1 MPGSDIA
8 GHAFGDPPFGVV
20 KQGLEHAHCEHL
32 GASRPTVH
40 LHQLLN
46 HLGGV
51 RVPINVHR
59 RGHAG

>member
-1 MPGSDIA
+1 
-8 GHAFGDPPFGVV
+8 
-20 KQGLEHAHCEHL
+20 
-32 GASRPTVH
+32 VH